1 MRSPSLGLALT
12 LALALALSLSL
23 SLSHVRQ
30 TVTSLLQL
38 CDQTTSQLI
47 VLYNQQKDKNDVVWR
62 VCCTALYECNDT

>member
-1 MRSPSLGLALT
+1 MRSPS
-12 LALALALSLSL
+12 LALSLSL
-23 SLSHVRQ
+23 SLSLFSHTHVRQ